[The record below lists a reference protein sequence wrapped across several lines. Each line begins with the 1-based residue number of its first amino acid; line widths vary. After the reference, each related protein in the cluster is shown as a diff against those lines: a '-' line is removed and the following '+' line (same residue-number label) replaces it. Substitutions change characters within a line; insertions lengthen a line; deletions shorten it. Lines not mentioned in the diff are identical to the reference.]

1 MTDDIQSLRDDI
13 AYLKAMADSGHN
25 SRGAGGGVLMMSA
38 GLFFAAASIG
48 QYLAMQRAVPMTMET
63 ASFGWLIATVAFIA
77 VLIAVKLR
85 WWSDG
90 SSPGTAG
97 FAWQGIGMGCFFIF
111 VALGLASWRTQS
123 PLLIE
128 FSPSI
133 IFVLYGAAW
142 ISVGAAMHQT
152 WMQVTGWGGFVA
164 AGITAWFIGQPVSY
178 LIYAGGL
185 MLLAFV
191 PGVLFVLEARRT
203 GE

>member
-13 AYLKAMADSGHN
+13 AYLKAMADSGQ
-25 SRGAGGGVLMMSA
+25 SRGFGGGVLLMGA
-38 GLFFAAASIG
+38 GAIFAAASVL
-48 QYLAMQRAVPMTMET
+48 QYFAMAHVGSITMAT
-63 ASFGWLIATVAFIA
+63 ASLGWLAATATFMA
-77 VLIAVKLR
+77 VLVAVKLR
-85 WWSDG
+85 WRADRAPSG
-90 SSPGTAG
+90 SANV
-97 FAWQGIGMGCFFIF
+97 AWKGVGIGCFAIF
-111 VALGLASWRTQS
+111 VALALASWRTQS

-142 ISVGAAMHQT
+142 IAAGSAMRRA
-152 WMQVTGWGGFVA
+152 WMEWAGWGGFVA

-178 LIYAGGL
+178 LFYALGL

-191 PGVLFVLEARRT
+191 PGVIFVTTASRA